1 MAKRTVEYTTKE
13 LVKRFQNNGWDR
25 LDLEMKTG
33 DWVTITPCF
42 YGDTNPTRPED
53 VEYFLLD
60 SSAMNLCG
68 SEKLEHIAD
77 TLNRFESL
85 LSDDAKEKDQLVN
98 FYNEHIAWATKE
110 DWEKSHQVFEGVYE
124 SFRQSGSNWE
134 KNAEECL
141 PSVALNLGMELADAK
156 KYLGL
161 SEDSQFYSDWHK
173 DLYGY
178 RPR

>member
-1 MAKRTVEYTTKE
+1 MATRTIEYTTRE
-13 LVKRFQNNGWDR
+13 LVKRFQQNGWDR

-42 YGDTNPTRPED
+42 YGDTTPTKPED
-53 VEYFLLD
+53 CEYFLLD

-85 LSDDAKEKDQLVN
+85 LSDDAKEKAELAD
-98 FYNEHIAWATKE
+98 FYKQHIAWATKE
-110 DWEKSHQVFEGVYE
+110 DWTKSHEVFDGVYE
-124 SFRQSGSNWE
+124 MFRTSGLGWE
-134 KNAEECL
+134 ENAEKAL
-141 PSVALNLGMELADAK
+141 PVVASKLGLTLDNAK
-156 KYLGL
+156 KYLAL
-161 SEDSQFYSDWHK
+161 SEDSQMYSDWHK